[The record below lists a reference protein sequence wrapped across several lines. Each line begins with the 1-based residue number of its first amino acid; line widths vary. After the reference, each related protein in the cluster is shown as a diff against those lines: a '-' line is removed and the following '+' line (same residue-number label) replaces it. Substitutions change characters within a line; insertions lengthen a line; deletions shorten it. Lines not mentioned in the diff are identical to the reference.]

1 MTVRVR
7 FAPSPTGRLH
17 VGNIYIAL
25 NNWLFA
31 KKHNGQFL
39 LRLDDTDLER
49 STGDFAMG
57 IETDLNWL
65 GLTWDLFDRQ
75 TERLARYDA
84 AAERLKASGR
94 LYPCYES
101 AEELQLKRKVQLQQ
115 GRPPV
120 YDRAALKLTA
130 EDRAKLEAAGQKPY
144 WRFKLESRVVTWS
157 DLVRGEQHIDETSQ
171 SDPVLIRANG
181 TYLYTFTSVVDDIDF
196 AITHIIR
203 GNDHVTN
210 TATQIQIFEALGV
223 TGGGVTGGGVS
234 GGHAKVPAFA
244 HLPLLVDA
252 AGEGLSKR
260 LGSLSICDLR
270 DSGLEPMSI
279 NAYLARIGTG
289 DPVQP
294 AGRLEDLLDSHDLA
308 KFGKTSPRFDPAE
321 LRHLNARL
329 LHALPFEAA
338 QPHLRFLGLGEID
351 AAVWEAAR
359 GNVEK
364 VEDVKLWHQVCR
376 GEVTPVIADAGFA
389 AEAAKLLPPEPW
401 DGNTW
406 GSWVDQVK
414 KATGRKGKDLFMPL
428 RQALTAADHGPEL
441 KVLLPLIGRERALK
455 RLRGETA

>member
-31 KKHNGQFL
+31 KQHHGQFL

-49 STGDFAMG
+49 STAEFAQG
-57 IETDLNWL
+57 IETDLTWL
-65 GLTWDLFDRQ
+65 GLTWDLFQRQ
-75 TERLARYDA
+75 TERLARYDEA
-84 AAERLKASGR
+84 AARLKASGR

-115 GRPPV
+115 GRPPI

-130 EDRAKLEAAGQKPY
+130 EDRAKLEAAGNQPY
-144 WRFKLESRVVTWS
+144 WRFKLEHRQVTWK

-181 TYLYTFTSVVDDIDF
+181 TYLYTFTSVVDDIDHE
-196 AITHIIR
+196 ITHIIR

-210 TATQIQIFEALGV
+210 TATQIQIFEALG
-223 TGGGVTGGGVS
+223 GK
-234 GGHAKVPAFA
+234 APDFA

-260 LGSLSICDLR
+260 LGSLSIGDLR
-270 DSGLEPMSI
+270 AEGLEPMSI

-289 DPVQP
+289 DPITP
-294 AGRLEDLLDSHDLA
+294 AARLKDLLEGHDLS

-329 LHALPFEAA
+329 LHALPFAA
-338 QPHLRFLGLGEID
+338 AEPHLKTLGLGEID

-376 GEVTPVIADAGFA
+376 GQVTPVIADTGFA
-389 AEAAKLLPPEPW
+389 AAAAELLPAEPW

-406 GSWVDQVK
+406 GGWVDAVK

-441 KVLLPLIGRERALK
+441 KVLLPLIGRDRALK

>member
-31 KKHNGQFL
+31 KKRGGQFQ

-49 STGDFAMG
+49 STAEFALA
-57 IETDLNWL
+57 IESDLSWL

-75 TERLARYDA
+75 TERLHRYDA

-115 GRPPV
+115 GRPPI

-130 EDRAKLEAAGQKPY
+130 EDRARLEAAGNQPH
-144 WRFKLESRVVTWS
+144 WRFKLEGREVAWN
-157 DLVRGEQHIDETSQ
+157 DIVRGPQHIDETSQ

-196 AITHIIR
+196 GITHIIR

-210 TATQIQIFEALGV
+210 TATQIQIFEALDAV
-223 TGGGVTGGGVS
+223 
-234 GGHAKVPAFA
+234 APEFA

-260 LGSLSICDLR
+260 LGSLSIRDLR
-270 DSGLEPMSI
+270 SEGLEPMSI

-289 DPVQP
+289 DPVVP
-294 AGRLEDLLDSHDLA
+294 AAQLSDLLEGHDLS

-338 QPHLRFLGLGEID
+338 QPHLKLLGLGEID

-364 VEDVKLWHQVCR
+364 VENVKLWHQVCR
-376 GEVTPVIADAGFA
+376 GQVTPVIADTAFT